1 MSGTTTRRQAVV
13 RSGSWIAA
21 IRRAA
26 VNLQAGGRGPGGSP
40 VARSLSRL
48 QAVRLDRL
56 PKVGRIS
63 GIGLLLLTASGVL
76 WFSTLQP
83 LTRSISALEAE
94 AARLES
100 AARSGTPAIRTPSAQ
115 LDAFVKQ
122 LPTRADLPAVL
133 TVVVNQAS
141 DAGLELQS
149 GRYEFTPAKSGRI
162 ARYSLAFP
170 VRGSYPQLRKF
181 IDGTLGALPAVALE
195 GMRFE
200 RASVADEMLEA
211 DLRFEIVVRSGT

>member
-1 MSGTTTRRQAVV
+1 MSGTTTRSQAVV
-13 RSGSWIAA
+13 RSSSWIAA
-21 IRRAA
+21 VRRAA
-26 VNLQAGGRGPGGSP
+26 FTLYPGTGGAGNSL
-40 VARSLSRL
+40 VARGLGRL
-48 QAVRLDRL
+48 QSVRRGRL
-56 PKVGRIS
+56 PKIGRTS
-63 GIGLLLLTASGVL
+63 GIGLLLLTASGAL
-76 WFSTLQP
+76 WFSTLLP
-83 LTRSISALEAE
+83 LTRNVSVLEAE

-100 AARSGTPAIRTPSAQ
+100 AARSGTTATRTPSAQ
-115 LDAFVKQ
+115 FDAFVKK

-195 GMRFE
+195 GMRLE
-200 RASVADEMLEA
+200 RASVADEMLDA